1 MPSSCFFNDAIK
13 EIPRYPMSNAS
24 PKAVNRLLAA
34 LPDAEYQRLIP
45 HLEHVSLSLKQVLY
59 EVGEPIEY
67 VYFPQRAIVSSLSTM
82 EDGSMVEVGLVGND
96 GIVGIPA
103 ALGDKI
109 ATTTT
114 TVQIPNSAMRMKA
127 SVLKSEFQ
135 RGGLWQS
142 LLLRYMQAQHAFVS
156 QNAACNR
163 LHHLEERLARW
174 LLLVYDRVE
183 SNELPLTQ
191 EFISQMLGVRRAGV
205 TVAANT
211 LQQAGLIRYTRGR
224 ITILNREELQAA
236 SCECYEFING
246 EYARL
251 LSTVHS

>member
-1 MPSSCFFNDAIK
+1 
-13 EIPRYPMSNAS
+13 MSEAS

-67 VYFPQRAIVSSLSTM
+67 VYFPHQSIVSALSTM

-103 ALGDKI
+103 ALGDNI
-109 ATTTT
+109 TATTAM
-114 TVQIPNSAMRMKA
+114 VQVPDSAMRMKA
-127 SVLKSEFQ
+127 SLLKSEFQ
-135 RGGLWQS
+135 RGGSLQS
-142 LLLRYMQAQHAFVS
+142 LLLRYVQAQHAFVS

-163 LHHLEERLARW
+163 LHYLEGRLARW
-174 LLLVYDRVE
+174 LLLVCDRVK
-183 SNELPLTQ
+183 SNELPLTH
-191 EFISQMLGVRRAGV
+191 EFMAQMLGVRRSGV
-205 TVAANT
+205 TEAANM
-211 LQQAGLIRYTRGR
+211 LQQSGLIRYTRGKV
-224 ITILNREELQAA
+224 TILNREELEAT
-236 SCECYEFING
+236 SCECYEIIKG

-251 LSTVHS
+251 LSIKHS